1 MGLYSEIYGYT
12 KPSDVIIRERIT
24 PEIQNAICSCYDKLH
39 KFFMNSG
46 SYMHVDEAYLEM
58 EKYLWTYFL
67 NNREGSFSD
76 GRHYHIVA
84 TDFIENKNNS
94 WYRKL
99 DIVECT
105 IKYLAEVDAI
115 HNNWRAP
122 VSQAF
127 IRQLNFEFERLNFA
141 YRVVGQEIVE
151 MTSQSEIT
159 AIEEALANSSHN
171 IKMHLS
177 RALELFAQRPD
188 GDYRNSIKESI
199 SAVEAFCREKTGEN
213 TLGKALNRM
222 EANGIVFPQLLKVA
236 FDKLYAYTNQPDTGI
251 RHALMDNEGAY
262 TPASEEALFMLVSC
276 SAFLNYLCKKIN

>member
-1 MGLYSEIYGYT
+1 MRLFSERYGYT

-24 PEIQNAICSCYDKLH
+24 PEIQNAICSCYDKLP
-39 KFFMNSG
+39 KFFMDSG
-46 SYMHVDEAYLEM
+46 LYMQGDGAYMEM
-58 EKYLWTYFL
+58 ENYLWTYFL
-67 NNREGSFSD
+67 NNREGNFYD

-141 YRVVGQEIVE
+141 YRVVD
-151 MTSQSEIT
+151 
-159 AIEEALANSSHN
+159 
-171 IKMHLS
+171 
-177 RALELFAQRPD
+177 R
-188 GDYRNSIKESI
+188 
-199 SAVEAFCREKTGEN
+199 
-213 TLGKALNRM
+213 
-222 EANGIVFPQLLKVA
+222 
-236 FDKLYAYTNQPDTGI
+236 
-251 RHALMDNEGAY
+251 
-262 TPASEEALFMLVSC
+262 
-276 SAFLNYLCKKIN
+276 